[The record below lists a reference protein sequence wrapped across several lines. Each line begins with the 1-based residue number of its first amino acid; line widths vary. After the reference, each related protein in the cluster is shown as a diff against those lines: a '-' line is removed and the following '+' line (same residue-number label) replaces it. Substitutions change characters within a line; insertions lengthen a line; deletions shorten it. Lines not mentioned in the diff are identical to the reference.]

1 MSLLDF
7 ILWAQHYGKD
17 NTFTWNVSHQDQ
29 IIFTAKSHF
38 WWRRVIRKLHVV
50 RLIYV
55 PAYLEEEKKK
65 THTHPPSHARRW
77 DEFLQIA
84 FSVILRAK
92 CCILKRQRSG
102 LSPWRPT
109 T

>member
-55 PAYLEEEKKK
+55 PAYLEEEKK
-65 THTHPPSHARRW
+65 THTHIHPPTLAGEMSSYR
-77 DEFLQIA
+77 LLLV
-84 FSVILRAK
+84 SS
-92 CCILKRQRSG
+92 SG
-102 LSPWRPT
+102 LSVVY
-109 T
+109 

>member
-55 PAYLEEEKKK
+55 LAYLEEEKKN
-65 THTHPPSHARRW
+65 THTSTLPRSQVRW
-77 DEFLQIA
+77 
-84 FSVILRAK
+84 V
-92 CCILKRQRSG
+92 
-102 LSPWRPT
+102 PT
-109 T
+109 DCF

>member
-29 IIFTAKSHF
+29 IIFTAI
-38 WWRRVIRKLHVV
+38 IRKLHVV

-55 PAYLEEEKKK
+55 PAYLEEEKKN
-65 THTHPPSHARRW
+65 THTSTLPRSQVRW
-77 DEFLQIA
+77 
-84 FSVILRAK
+84 V
-92 CCILKRQRSG
+92 
-102 LSPWRPT
+102 PT
-109 T
+109 DCF